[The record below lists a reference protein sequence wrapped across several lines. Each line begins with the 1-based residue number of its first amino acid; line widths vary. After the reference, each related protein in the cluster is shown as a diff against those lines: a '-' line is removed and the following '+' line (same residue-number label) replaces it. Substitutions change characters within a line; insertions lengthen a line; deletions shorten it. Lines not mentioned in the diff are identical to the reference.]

1 MLARPNSIITYG
13 AFQSDFEYDYLNDA
27 TVTIYQLADGA
38 SAQTS
43 VYDKEANKLMDLTAE
58 RAGNTI
64 TVTYTKTTQT
74 FRIAVA
80 GTDKCVTADG
90 SGSVTITL

>member
-1 MLARPNSIITYG
+1 
-13 AFQSDFEYDYLNDA
+13 
-27 TVTIYQLADGA
+27 
-38 SAQTS
+38 
-43 VYDKEANKLMDLTAE
+43 MDLTAE

-74 FRIAVA
+74 FKIAVA

>member
-1 MLARPNSIITYG
+1 
-13 AFQSDFEYDYLNDA
+13 
-27 TVTIYQLADGA
+27 
-38 SAQTS
+38 
-43 VYDKEANKLMDLTAE
+43 MDLTAE

-90 SGSVTITL
+90 FGSVTITL